1 MPVAL
6 ALCVVVLPLGLSRLA
21 LAIRHRRW
29 SVAALLF
36 RPFALFRF
44 MTRPAQYRSRMRLC
58 ALLLLVVLPRV
69 PIQGQPSRSIE
80 FEGQVV
86 SESVNRT
93 LSSVQSGTD
102 EIGTEATKETQGGKE
117 SNDSSILESSAF
129 LFAGADVQFQGQRYR
144 LIAPSVGSYEKLR
157 LFSFTLDR
165 PRARAPPT
173 RA

>member
-21 LAIRHRRW
+21 LAILHRRW
-29 SVAALLF
+29 SVGTLLF
-36 RPFALFRF
+36 VPFALFRF

-58 ALLLLVVLPRV
+58 ALLLSMVLPRV
-69 PIQGQPSRSIE
+69 PIQVQPSRSTE

-102 EIGTEATKETQGGKE
+102 EIGTESTKETQGSKE
-117 SNDSSILESSAF
+117 NDDSPTLESSVF
-129 LFAGADVQFQGQRYR
+129 LFARTDVQFQGQRYR
-144 LIAPSVGSYEKLR
+144 LIAPSLGASEKLR
-157 LFSFTLDR
+157 LFSVTVDR